1 MKICYT
7 YIVSHIW
14 MSHVIPWK
22 VRLVLGNRNST
33 VCVCVCVCAC
43 VCVCM
48 CVPLVWEVSM
58 LRIAPCVCVCACVC
72 VYACVCVWERDTSES
87 FVSHIRISHVTHVNE
102 SCYTHEMVMVDRPI
116 MSAFVCLYVCVC
128 VRERER
134 DTHLNESCCTSKWVV
149 SHIWVSHVTQG
160 LWGVYG

>member
-1 MKICYT
+1 MKICYA

-72 VYACVCVWERDTSES
+72 VSLVWEVSTLQIAPTMGWLPSVGSIKLQVS
-87 FVSHIRISHVTHVNE
+87 FAEYRLF
-102 SCYTHEMVMVDRPI
+102 YRALLQKRPI
-116 MSAFVCLYVCVC
+116 IFLILLTKAAAYRMTIVAWQKK
-128 VRERER
+128 
-134 DTHLNESCCTSKWVV
+134 N
-149 SHIWVSHVTQG
+149 VSHVTD
-160 LWGVYG
+160 WMRFSCVSPI